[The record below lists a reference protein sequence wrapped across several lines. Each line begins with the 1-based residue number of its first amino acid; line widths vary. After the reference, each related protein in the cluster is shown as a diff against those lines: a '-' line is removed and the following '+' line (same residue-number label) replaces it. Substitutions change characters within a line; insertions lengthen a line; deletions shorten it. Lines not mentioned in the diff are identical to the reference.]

1 MNDRE
6 ILDRLW
12 EAYRET
18 PFASLMMQRKLDLR
32 HNELPAVLN
41 LIGDMADRGETQN
54 GYRIKRVA
62 DTVFKMTQAQAAST
76 VDKMTQAQQEDSD
89 PPKGLP
95 LTTQNEAVL
104 GQSESDPPS
113 TDGENGENHTQ
124 GQDDPFPDAEN
135 QAFARGSRD
144 LQKVLNLQNMNI
156 GCLLLPLR
164 SGIPVFR
171 TAQDKADFDE
181 SLLWGW
187 EYLRD
192 ATPRDIVQYADKGRV
207 FVPGQF
213 VKCRETQRFRHTKA
227 TWQRTQMIACDADQI
242 KGVELDNEGND
253 KTPGGVEA
261 FTDPKRLLELYPALP
276 SEAYAI
282 GHSLSSLLKPP
293 PHIRCRIY
301 FVLEHSIRSET
312 DYKWLLLGLSTAY
325 PIISASRQPAQPVYG
340 NAGKRRIFKDEKVQE
355 LPQPFQTRIFD
366 NLLSAERISEI
377 VEIGKQ
383 AELDEAAAQ
392 QEERHREK
400 KRGTSEPLEQTA
412 NRSTESTESCP
423 VENQTTLTEWLSKNN
438 IPNRGERDGKYL
450 FVDCPWENQH
460 TSDFGAKDT
469 AVWGD
474 DDFGFCFR
482 CLHAHCDGRGWED
495 YRQAIAPRENTGNH
509 RHGFHTQRNITR
521 NR

>member
-12 EAYRET
+12 EAHRET
-18 PFASLMMQRKLDLR
+18 PFAYFSLPLRMNLRPQEHTAQLRVLSDL
-32 HNELPAVLN
+32 
-41 LIGDMADRGETQN
+41 ADSGEVKH

-62 DTVFKMTQAQAAST
+62 SAMYKLISQAQG
-76 VDKMTQAQQEDSD
+76 DSD
-89 PPKGLP
+89 SPKGLP
-95 LTTQNEAVL
+95 QTQGDSDSPKVKPLINENEAVL
-104 GQSESDPPS
+104 GQSESDCLS
-113 TDGENGENHTQ
+113 TDGENHTS
-124 GQDDPFPDAEN
+124 GQTDPFPDAE
-135 QAFARGSRD
+135 
-144 LQKVLNLQNMNI
+144 NMNI

-181 SLLWGW
+181 SQLWGW

-192 ATPRDIVQYADKGRV
+192 ATPRDIIQYADAGRV

-227 TWQRTQMIACDADQI
+227 TWQRTQVIGCDADQI

-312 DYKWLLLGLSTAY
+312 DYKWLLLGLSTVY

-340 NAGKRRIFKDEKVQE
+340 NAGKRRIFKDDQVQE

-366 NLLSAERISEI
+366 NLLSAERISELI
-377 VEIGKQ
+377 DKGKQ

-392 QEERHREK
+392 QQGERHR
-400 KRGTSEPLEQTA
+400 EQTA

-423 VENQTTLTEWLSKNN
+423 VENQTTLTEWLSDKK
-438 IPNRGERDGKYL
+438 ITIRGKRDEKYL

-469 AVWGD
+469 VVWED
-474 DDFGFCFR
+474 DNFGFCFH

-495 YRQAIAPRENTGNH
+495 YRQAVAPRENMENH

-521 NR
+521 RR

>member
-12 EAYRET
+12 EAHRET

-32 HNELPAVLN
+32 LQEDTATRRLL
-41 LIGDMADRGETQN
+41 GDMADSGDVRS

-62 DTVFKMTQAQAAST
+62 ST
-76 VDKMTQAQQEDSD
+76 MYKLILQGQGDSD
-89 PPKGLP
+89 TAKGLP
-95 LTTQNEAVL
+95 QTQGDSDSLKGKPLIDEKESLTGEP
-104 GQSESDPPS
+104 ESDCLS
-113 TDGENGENHTQ
+113 TDGGNGKNSVSEQT
-124 GQDDPFPDAEN
+124 DPFPDA
-135 QAFARGSRD
+135 RGS
-144 LQKVLNLQNMNI
+144 LVNLQNMNI

-181 SLLWGW
+181 SQLWGW

-192 ATPRDIVQYADKGRV
+192 ATPRDIIQYADAGRV

-227 TWQRTQMIACDADQI
+227 TWQRTQVIGCDADQI

-253 KTPGGVEA
+253 KTPEGVEA
-261 FTDPKRLLELYPALP
+261 FTDPKRLLELYTALE

-282 GHSLSSLLKPP
+282 GHSLSSLSKPP

-312 DYKWLLLGLSTAY
+312 DYKWLLLGLSTVY

-340 NAGKRRIFKDEKVQE
+340 NAGKRRIFKDDQVQE

-366 NLLSAERISEI
+366 NLLSAERISELI
-377 VEIGKQ
+377 DKGKQ

-392 QEERHREK
+392 QGERHR
-400 KRGTSEPLEQTA
+400 EQTA

-423 VENQTTLTEWLSKNN
+423 VENQTTLTEWLSDKK
-438 IPNRGERDGKYL
+438 ITIRGKRDEKYL

-469 AVWGD
+469 VVWED
-474 DDFGFCFR
+474 DNFGFCFH
-482 CLHAHCDGRGWED
+482 CLHAHCSGRGWED
-495 YRQAIAPRENTGNH
+495 YRQAVAPRETYTP
-509 RHGFHTQRNITR
+509 RRTPRRSLAAAARRNL
-521 NR
+521 

>member
-1 MNDRE
+1 
-6 ILDRLW
+6 
-12 EAYRET
+12 
-18 PFASLMMQRKLDLR
+18 
-32 HNELPAVLN
+32 
-41 LIGDMADRGETQN
+41 
-54 GYRIKRVA
+54 
-62 DTVFKMTQAQAAST
+62 
-76 VDKMTQAQQEDSD
+76 
-89 PPKGLP
+89 
-95 LTTQNEAVL
+95 
-104 GQSESDPPS
+104 
-113 TDGENGENHTQ
+113 
-124 GQDDPFPDAEN
+124 
-135 QAFARGSRD
+135 
-144 LQKVLNLQNMNI
+144 MNI

-181 SLLWGW
+181 SQLWGW

-192 ATPRDIVQYADKGRV
+192 ATPRDIIQCADTGRV

-253 KTPGGVEA
+253 KTPEGVEA

-282 GHSLSSLLKPP
+282 GHSLSSLSKPP

-312 DYKWLLLGLSTAY
+312 DYKWLLLGLSTVY

-366 NLLSAERISEI
+366 NLLSAERISELI
-377 VEIGKQ
+377 ELGKQ
-383 AELDEAAAQ
+383 AELDQAAAQ
-392 QEERHREK
+392 QGERHR
-400 KRGTSEPLEQTA
+400 EQTA

-423 VENQTTLTEWLSKNN
+423 VENQTTLTEWLSDKK
-438 IPNRGERDGKYL
+438 ISIRGKRDEKYL

-469 AVWGD
+469 AVWED
-474 DDFGFCFR
+474 DDFGFCFHC
-482 CLHAHCDGRGWED
+482 CLHEHCSTVRGWED
-495 YRQAIAPRENTGNH
+495 YRQAVAPRENMENR

-521 NR
+521 RR

>member
-1 MNDRE
+1 MIDPKE
-6 ILDRLW
+6 
-12 EAYRET
+12 
-18 PFASLMMQRKLDLR
+18 SL
-32 HNELPAVLN
+32 
-41 LIGDMADRGETQN
+41 T
-54 GYRIKRVA
+54 
-62 DTVFKMTQAQAAST
+62 
-76 VDKMTQAQQEDSD
+76 
-89 PPKGLP
+89 
-95 LTTQNEAVL
+95 
-104 GQSESDPPS
+104 GQSESDCLS
-113 TDGENGENHTQ
+113 TDGGNHTS
-124 GQDDPFPDAEN
+124 GQTDPFPDAE
-135 QAFARGSRD
+135 
-144 LQKVLNLQNMNI
+144 NMNI

-181 SLLWGW
+181 SQLWGW

-192 ATPRDIVQYADKGRV
+192 ATPRDIIQYADAGRV

-227 TWQRTQMIACDADQI
+227 TWQRTQVIGCDADQI

-261 FTDPKRLLELYPALP
+261 FTDPKRLLELYTALE

-282 GHSLSSLLKPP
+282 GHSLSSLSKPP

-312 DYKWLLLGLSTAY
+312 DYKWLLLGLSTVY

-340 NAGKRRIFKDEKVQE
+340 NAGKRRIFKDDQVQE

-366 NLLSAERISEI
+366 NLLSAERISELI
-377 VEIGKQ
+377 DKGKQ

-392 QEERHREK
+392 QQGERHRE
-400 KRGTSEPLEQTA
+400 QTA
-412 NRSTESTESCP
+412 NLSTESTESCP
-423 VENQTTLTEWLSKNN
+423 VENQTTLTEWLSDKK
-438 IPNRGERDGKYL
+438 ITIRGKRDEKYL

-469 AVWGD
+469 VVWED
-474 DDFGFCFR
+474 DDFGFCFH
-482 CLHAHCDGRGWED
+482 CLHAHCSGRGWED
-495 YRQAIAPRENTGNH
+495 YRQAVAPRETFQQP
-509 RHGFHTQRNITR
+509 RYQRNASPAMRMAYDI
-521 NR
+521 NRKARYGN

>member
-12 EAYRET
+12 EAHRET
-18 PFASLMMQRKLDLR
+18 PFAYFSLPLRMNLRPQEHTAQLRVLSDL
-32 HNELPAVLN
+32 
-41 LIGDMADRGETQN
+41 ADSGEVKH

-62 DTVFKMTQAQAAST
+62 SAMYKLISQAQG
-76 VDKMTQAQQEDSD
+76 DSD
-89 PPKGLP
+89 SPKGLP
-95 LTTQNEAVL
+95 QAQGDSDSPKVKPLINENEAVL
-104 GQSESDPPS
+104 GQSESDCLS
-113 TDGENGENHTQ
+113 TDGENHTS
-124 GQDDPFPDAEN
+124 GQTDPFPDAE
-135 QAFARGSRD
+135 
-144 LQKVLNLQNMNI
+144 NMNI

-181 SLLWGW
+181 SQLWGW

-192 ATPRDIVQYADKGRV
+192 ATPRDIIQYADAGRV

-227 TWQRTQMIACDADQI
+227 TWQRTQVIGCDADQI

-261 FTDPKRLLELYPALP
+261 FTDPKRLLELYTALP

-312 DYKWLLLGLSTAY
+312 DYKWLLLGLSTVY

-340 NAGKRRIFKDEKVQE
+340 NAGKRRIFKDDQVQE

-366 NLLSAERISEI
+366 NLLSAERISELI
-377 VEIGKQ
+377 ELGKQ

-392 QEERHREK
+392 QQERHR
-400 KRGTSEPLEQTA
+400 EQTA

-423 VENQTTLTEWLSKNN
+423 VENQTTLSEWLSDKK
-438 IPNRGERDGKYL
+438 ITIRGKRDEKYL

-469 AVWGD
+469 VVWED
-474 DDFGFCFR
+474 DNFGFCFH
-482 CLHAHCDGRGWED
+482 CLHAHCSGRGWED
-495 YRQAIAPRENTGNH
+495 YRQAVAPRETYTP
-509 RHGFHTQRNITR
+509 RRTPRRSLAAAARRNL
-521 NR
+521 

>member
-18 PFASLMMQRKLDLR
+18 PFASLMMQRKLELR
-32 HNELPAVLN
+32 PQEDTATRRLL
-41 LIGDMADRGETQN
+41 GDMADSREVKH

-62 DTVFKMTQAQAAST
+62 SAMYKLISQAQG
-76 VDKMTQAQQEDSD
+76 DSD
-89 PPKGLP
+89 SPKGLP
-95 LTTQNEAVL
+95 QTQGDSDSPKVKPLINENEAVL
-104 GQSESDPPS
+104 GQSESDFPS
-113 TDGENGENHTQ
+113 ADGGNGENSVSEQT
-124 GQDDPFPDAEN
+124 DPFPDAE
-135 QAFARGSRD
+135 
-144 LQKVLNLQNMNI
+144 NMNI

-181 SLLWGW
+181 SQLWGW

-192 ATPRDIVQYADKGRV
+192 ATPRDIIQYADAGRV

-227 TWQRTQMIACDADQI
+227 TWQRTQVIGCDADQI

-261 FTDPKRLLELYPALP
+261 FTDPKRLLELYTALE

-312 DYKWLLLGLSTAY
+312 DYKWLLLGLSTVY

-340 NAGKRRIFKDEKVQE
+340 NAGKRRIFKDDQVQE

-366 NLLSAERISEI
+366 NLLSAERISELI
-377 VEIGKQ
+377 DKGKQ

-392 QEERHREK
+392 QQGERHR
-400 KRGTSEPLEQTA
+400 EQTA

-423 VENQTTLTEWLSKNN
+423 VENQTTLSEWLSDKK
-438 IPNRGERDGKYL
+438 ISIRGKRDEKYL

-469 AVWGD
+469 AVWED

-495 YRQAIAPRENTGNH
+495 YRQAVAPRENMENR

-521 NR
+521 RR

>member
-1 MNDRE
+1 
-6 ILDRLW
+6 
-12 EAYRET
+12 
-18 PFASLMMQRKLDLR
+18 
-32 HNELPAVLN
+32 
-41 LIGDMADRGETQN
+41 
-54 GYRIKRVA
+54 
-62 DTVFKMTQAQAAST
+62 
-76 VDKMTQAQQEDSD
+76 MTQAQQGDSD
-89 PPKGLP
+89 SPKGLP
-95 LTTQNEAVL
+95 LIENEAVL
-104 GQSESDPPS
+104 GQSESDCLS
-113 TDGENGENHTQ
+113 TDGENHTS
-124 GQDDPFPDAEN
+124 GQTDPFPDAE
-135 QAFARGSRD
+135 
-144 LQKVLNLQNMNI
+144 NMNI

-181 SLLWGW
+181 SQLWGW

-192 ATPRDIVQYADKGRV
+192 ATPRDIIQYADAGRV

-227 TWQRTQMIACDADQI
+227 TWQRTQVIGCDADQI

-261 FTDPKRLLELYPALP
+261 FTDPKRLLELYTALE

-282 GHSLSSLLKPP
+282 GHSLSSLSKPP

-312 DYKWLLLGLSTAY
+312 DYKWLLLGLSTVY

-340 NAGKRRIFKDEKVQE
+340 NAGKRRIFKDDQVQE

-366 NLLSAERISEI
+366 NLLSAERISELI
-377 VEIGKQ
+377 DKGKQ

-392 QEERHREK
+392 QQGERHRE
-400 KRGTSEPLEQTA
+400 QTA
-412 NRSTESTESCP
+412 NLSTESTESCP
-423 VENQTTLTEWLSKNN
+423 VENQTTLSEWLSDKK
-438 IPNRGERDGKYL
+438 ITIRGKRDEKYL

-469 AVWGD
+469 VVWED
-474 DDFGFCFR
+474 DNFGFCFH

-495 YRQAIAPRENTGNH
+495 YRQAVAPREKMENH

-521 NR
+521 RR

>member
-1 MNDRE
+1 MNEKE
-6 ILDRLW
+6 ILRRLW
-12 EAYRET
+12 DVFRET
-18 PFASLMMQRKLDLR
+18 PFATSTLQSKLDLR
-32 HNELPAVLN
+32 HDELTATQRLLQEMSENGEKKNGYSIKHVGDTVYKLVKTQVNEGEPAKGKP
-41 LIGDMADRGETQN
+41 LIGE
-54 GYRIKRVA
+54 
-62 DTVFKMTQAQAAST
+62 
-76 VDKMTQAQQEDSD
+76 
-89 PPKGLP
+89 
-95 LTTQNEAVL
+95 NEAVT
-104 GQSESDPPS
+104 GQSESDFPS
-113 TDGENGENHTQ
+113 ADGENAVSGAVV
-124 GQDDPFPDAEN
+124 DSLDAE
-135 QAFARGSRD
+135 
-144 LQKVLNLQNMNI
+144 NMNI

-261 FTDPKRLLELYPALP
+261 FTDPKRLLELYTALP

-282 GHSLSSLLKPP
+282 GHSLSSLSKPP

-312 DYKWLLLGLSTAY
+312 DYKWLLLGLSTASVY

-366 NLLSAERISEI
+366 NLLSAERISELI
-377 VEIGKQ
+377 EFGKQ
-383 AELDEAAAQ
+383 AELDQAAAQ
-392 QEERHREK
+392 QQERHR
-400 KRGTSEPLEQTA
+400 EQTA

-423 VENQTTLTEWLSKNN
+423 VENQTTLSEWLSDKK

-469 AVWGD
+469 AVWED
-474 DDFGFCFR
+474 DDFGFCFH

-495 YRQAIAPRENTGNH
+495 YRAQVAPKETYTPPRNTYRRSLTAAIR
-509 RHGFHTQRNITR
+509 RNL
-521 NR
+521 

>member
-12 EAYRET
+12 EANRET
-18 PFASLMMQRKLDLR
+18 PFASFTLERKLNLTKSEYRD
-32 HNELPAVLN
+32 VLN
-41 LIGDMADRGETQN
+41 LLGDMADSGETQN

-62 DTVFKMTQAQAAST
+62 SAMYKLISQAQG
-76 VDKMTQAQQEDSD
+76 DSD
-89 PPKGLP
+89 SLKGLP
-95 LTTQNEAVL
+95 LIDPKESFT
-104 GQSESDPPS
+104 GQSESDFPS
-113 TDGENGENHTQ
+113 A
-124 GQDDPFPDAEN
+124 DAEN
-135 QAFARGSRD
+135 
-144 LQKVLNLQNMNI
+144 VNI
-156 GCLLLPLR
+156 GCLLMPLR

-181 SLLWGW
+181 SQLWGW

-192 ATPRDIVQYADKGRV
+192 ATPRDIIQYADKGRV

-213 VKCRETQRFRHTKA
+213 VKCPEKKRFRHTKA
-227 TWQRTQMIACDADQI
+227 TCQGTQMIACDADQI
-242 KGVELDNEGND
+242 KGVELDNEGKD
-253 KTPGGVEA
+253 KTPEGVEA
-261 FTDPKRLLELYPALP
+261 FTDPKRLLELYPALE

-282 GHSLSSLLKPP
+282 GHSLSSLSKPP

-312 DYKWLLLGLSTAY
+312 DYKWLLLGLSTVY

-340 NAGKRRIFKDEKVQE
+340 NAGKRRIFKDDQVQE

-366 NLLSAERISEI
+366 NLLSAERISELI
-377 VEIGKQ
+377 DKGKQ

-392 QEERHREK
+392 QGERHR
-400 KRGTSEPLEQTA
+400 EQTA

-423 VENQTTLTEWLSKNN
+423 VENQTTLTEWLSDKK
-438 IPNRGERDGKYL
+438 ITIRGKRDEKYL

-469 AVWGD
+469 VVWED
-474 DDFGFCFR
+474 DNFGFCFH
-482 CLHAHCDGRGWED
+482 CLHAHCSGRGWED
-495 YRQAIAPRENTGNH
+495 YRQAVAPRETYTP
-509 RHGFHTQRNITR
+509 RRTPRRSLAAAARRNL
-521 NR
+521 

>member
-1 MNDRE
+1 MTDEAILKLIWDAKRE
-6 ILDRLW
+6 IPFSEISVTKIKDLDRDNQ
-12 EAYRET
+12 
-18 PFASLMMQRKLDLR
+18 QR
-32 HNELPAVLN
+32 
-41 LIGDMADRGETQN
+41 
-54 GYRIKRVA
+54 
-62 DTVFKMTQAQAAST
+62 
-76 VDKMTQAQQEDSD
+76 AQQLLRDFADKPTCPVERFRITRVGSGIYKFIGSELLPVD
-89 PPKGLP
+89 PKTPKDKPLP
-95 LTTQNEAVL
+95 DQKESLT
-104 GQSESDPPS
+104 GQFESDCLP
-113 TDGENGENHTQ
+113 TDEENGENHAP

-135 QAFARGSRD
+135 
-144 LQKVLNLQNMNI
+144 MNI
-156 GCLLLPLR
+156 GCLLMPLR
-164 SGIPVFR
+164 SRIPVFR

-181 SLLWGW
+181 SRLRGW

-192 ATPRDIVQYADKGRV
+192 ATPPDIIQYADAGRV

-242 KGVELDNEGND
+242 KGVEFDNEGND

-261 FTDPKRLLELYPALP
+261 FTDPKRLLELYTALP

-282 GHSLSSLLKPP
+282 GHSLSSLSKPP

-312 DYKWLLLGLSTAY
+312 DYKWLLLGLSTVY

-340 NAGKRRIFKDEKVQE
+340 NVGKRRIFKDEKVQE

-366 NLLSAERISEI
+366 NLLSAERISELI
-377 VEIGKQ
+377 EIGKQ
-383 AELDEAAAQ
+383 AELDQAAMQ
-392 QEERHREK
+392 QQGERHR
-400 KRGTSEPLEQTA
+400 EQTA

-469 AVWGD
+469 AVWED
-474 DDFGFCFR
+474 DDFGFCFH

-495 YRQAIAPRENTGNH
+495 YRQAVAPRENRENH

-521 NR
+521 RR

>member
-12 EAYRET
+12 DAYRET
-18 PFASLMMQRKLDLR
+18 PFASFTLERKLNLTKSENRD
-32 HNELPAVLN
+32 VLN
-41 LIGDMADRGETQN
+41 LLGDMSESGEVRSGN
-54 GYRIKRVA
+54 RIKRVA
-62 DTVFKMTQAQAAST
+62 STMFKLIPQGQRDGDTA
-76 VDKMTQAQQEDSD
+76 
-89 PPKGLP
+89 KGLP
-95 LTTQNEAVL
+95 QAQGDSDSLKGKPLIDEKESLTGEP
-104 GQSESDPPS
+104 ESDCLS
-113 TDGENGENHTQ
+113 TDGGNGENSVSEQT
-124 GQDDPFPDAEN
+124 DPFPDA
-135 QAFARGSRD
+135 RGS
-144 LQKVLNLQNMNI
+144 LVNLQNMNI

-181 SLLWGW
+181 SQLWGW

-192 ATPRDIVQYADKGRV
+192 ATPRDIIQYADAGRV

-227 TWQRTQMIACDADQI
+227 TWQRTQVIGCDADQI

-253 KTPGGVEA
+253 KTPEGVEA

-282 GHSLSSLLKPP
+282 GHSLSSLSKPT

-312 DYKWLLLGLSTAY
+312 DYKWLLLGLSTVY

-340 NAGKRRIFKDEKVQE
+340 NAGKRRIFKDETVQE

-366 NLLSAERISEI
+366 NLLSAERISELI
-377 VEIGKQ
+377 EIGKQ
-383 AELDEAAAQ
+383 AELDQAAMQQ
-392 QEERHREK
+392 QEERHR
-400 KRGTSEPLEQTA
+400 EQTA

-423 VENQTTLTEWLSKNN
+423 VENQTTLSEWLSDKK
-438 IPNRGERDGKYL
+438 ISIHGKRDEKYL

-469 AVWGD
+469 AVWED
-474 DDFGFCFR
+474 DDFGFCFH
-482 CLHAHCDGRGWED
+482 CLHAHCEHRGWED
-495 YRQAIAPRENTGNH
+495 YRAQVAPKQEY
-509 RHGFHTQRNITR
+509 RHAYYTKKLM
-521 NR
+521 NRSPR

>member
-1 MNDRE
+1 MSDKALLEKLWQSYGDKPFSKFSLHRKSDLCHDE
-6 ILDRLW
+6 IDTGLW
-12 EAYRET
+12 LLQEMSE
-18 PFASLMMQRKLDLR
+18 S
-32 HNELPAVLN
+32 
-41 LIGDMADRGETQN
+41 GETQN

-62 DTVFKMTQAQAAST
+62 DTVYKMTQAQAN
-76 VDKMTQAQQEDSD
+76 DSD
-89 PPKGLP
+89 SLKGKP

-104 GQSESDPPS
+104 GQSESDPPL
-113 TDGENGENHTQ
+113 TDGENAVSGAVV
-124 GQDDPFPDAEN
+124 DSLDA
-135 QAFARGSRD
+135 Q
-144 LQKVLNLQNMNI
+144 NLNI

-181 SLLWGW
+181 SQLWGW

-192 ATPRDIVQYADKGRV
+192 ATPRDIIQYADAGRV

-227 TWQRTQMIACDADQI
+227 TWQRTQVIACDADQI

-261 FTDPKRLLELYPALP
+261 FTDPKRLLELYTALP

-312 DYKWLLLGLSTAY
+312 DYKWLLLGLSTVY

-340 NAGKRRIFKDEKVQE
+340 NAGKRRIFKDDQVQE

-366 NLLSAERISEI
+366 NLLSAERISELI
-377 VEIGKQ
+377 DKGKQ

-392 QEERHREK
+392 QQGERHR
-400 KRGTSEPLEQTA
+400 EQTA

-423 VENQTTLTEWLSKNN
+423 VENQTTLTEWLSDKK
-438 IPNRGERDGKYL
+438 ITIRGKRDEKYL

-469 AVWGD
+469 VVWED
-474 DDFGFCFR
+474 DNFGFCFH

-495 YRQAIAPRENTGNH
+495 YRQAVAPREKMENH

-521 NR
+521 RR

>member
-6 ILDRLW
+6 ILNRLW
-12 EAYRET
+12 EACRET
-18 PFASLMMQRKLDLR
+18 PFASFTLERKLNLTKSEYRD
-32 HNELPAVLN
+32 VLN
-41 LIGDMADRGETQN
+41 LIGDMADSGEVRS

-62 DTVFKMTQAQAAST
+62 ST
-76 VDKMTQAQQEDSD
+76 VYKMTQAQQGDCD
-89 PPKGLP
+89 TAKGLP
-95 LTTQNEAVL
+95 LIDPKESLT
-104 GQSESDPPS
+104 GQSESDCLS
-113 TDGENGENHTQ
+113 TDGENHTS
-124 GQDDPFPDAEN
+124 GQTDPFPDAE
-135 QAFARGSRD
+135 
-144 LQKVLNLQNMNI
+144 NMNI

-181 SLLWGW
+181 SQLWGW

-192 ATPRDIVQYADKGRV
+192 ATPRDIIQYADAGRV

-227 TWQRTQMIACDADQI
+227 TWQRTQVIGCDADQI

-261 FTDPKRLLELYPALP
+261 FTDPKRLLELYTALE

-282 GHSLSSLLKPP
+282 GHSLSSLSKPP

-312 DYKWLLLGLSTAY
+312 DYKWLLLGLSTVY

-340 NAGKRRIFKDEKVQE
+340 NAGKRRIFKDDQVQE

-366 NLLSAERISEI
+366 NLLSAERISELI
-377 VEIGKQ
+377 ELGKQ

-392 QEERHREK
+392 QQGERHRE
-400 KRGTSEPLEQTA
+400 QTA
-412 NRSTESTESCP
+412 NLSTESTESCP
-423 VENQTTLTEWLSKNN
+423 VENQTTLTEWLSDKK
-438 IPNRGERDGKYL
+438 ITIRGKRDEKYL

-469 AVWGD
+469 VVWED
-474 DDFGFCFR
+474 DNFGFCFH

-495 YRQAIAPRENTGNH
+495 YRQAVAPREKTENH
-509 RHGFHTQRNITR
+509 RHGFHTQRNIAR
-521 NR
+521 RR

>member
-12 EAYRET
+12 EAHRET
-18 PFASLMMQRKLDLR
+18 PFASFSLQRKLDLR
-32 HNELPAVLN
+32 HNAVRTVLN
-41 LIGDMADRGETQN
+41 LINDMADSGEVRS

-62 DTVFKMTQAQAAST
+62 ST
-76 VDKMTQAQQEDSD
+76 VYKMTQAQQGDSD
-89 PPKGLP
+89 SLKGKP
-95 LTTQNEAVL
+95 LINENEAVL
-104 GQSESDPPS
+104 GQPESDCLS
-113 TDGENGENHTQ
+113 TDGGNGGNSVSEQT
-124 GQDDPFPDAEN
+124 DPFPDAEN

-156 GCLLLPLR
+156 GCLLMPLR
-164 SGIPVFR
+164 SGVPVFR
-171 TAQDKADFDE
+171 NAQDKADFDE
-181 SLLWGW
+181 NRLRRW

-192 ATPRDIVQYADKGRV
+192 ATPRDIIQYADTGRV

-227 TWQRTQMIACDADQI
+227 TWQGTQVIACDADQI
-242 KGVELDNEGND
+242 KGVELDNEGKD

-261 FTDPKRLLELYPALP
+261 FPDPKRLLELYPALP

-282 GHSLSSLLKPP
+282 GHSLSSLSKPP

-312 DYKWLLLGLSTAY
+312 DYKWLLLGLSTVY

-340 NAGKRRIFKDEKVQE
+340 NAGKRRIFKDDQVQE

-366 NLLSAERISEI
+366 NLLSAERISELI
-377 VEIGKQ
+377 DKGKQ

-392 QEERHREK
+392 QGERHR
-400 KRGTSEPLEQTA
+400 EQTA
-412 NRSTESTESCP
+412 NRSTESTKSCP
-423 VENQTTLTEWLSKNN
+423 VENQTTLTEWLSDKKTT
-438 IPNRGERDGKYL
+438 IRGKRDEKYL

-469 AVWGD
+469 VVWED
-474 DDFGFCFR
+474 DNFGFCFH
-482 CLHAHCDGRGWED
+482 CLHAHCSGRGWED
-495 YRQAIAPRENTGNH
+495 YRQAVAPRETYTP
-509 RHGFHTQRNITR
+509 RRTPRRSLAAAARRNL
-521 NR
+521 

>member
-12 EAYRET
+12 EAHRET
-18 PFASLMMQRKLDLR
+18 PFASFSLPLR
-32 HNELPAVLN
+32 MNLRPQEHTATLKVLS
-41 LIGDMADRGETQN
+41 DMADSGEVRS

-62 DTVFKMTQAQAAST
+62 STMFKLIPQGQRDGDTA
-76 VDKMTQAQQEDSD
+76 
-89 PPKGLP
+89 KGLP
-95 LTTQNEAVL
+95 QAQGDSDSLKGKPLIDEKESLT
-104 GQSESDPPS
+104 GQSESDCLS
-113 TDGENGENHTQ
+113 TDRKNGENSVSEQT
-124 GQDDPFPDAEN
+124 DPFPDAEN
-135 QAFARGSRD
+135 
-144 LQKVLNLQNMNI
+144 MNI
-156 GCLLLPLR
+156 GCLLMPLR

-181 SLLWGW
+181 SQLWGW

-192 ATPRDIVQYADKGRV
+192 ATPRDIVQYADAGRV

-227 TWQRTQMIACDADQI
+227 TWQRTQVIACDADQI

-253 KTPGGVEA
+253 KTPEGVEA

-282 GHSLSSLLKPP
+282 GHSLSSLSKPT

-312 DYKWLLLGLSTAY
+312 DYKWLLLGLSTVY

-340 NAGKRRIFKDEKVQE
+340 NAGKRRIFKDETVQE

-366 NLLSAERISEI
+366 NLLSAERISELI
-377 VEIGKQ
+377 EIGKQ
-383 AELDEAAAQ
+383 AELDQAAMQQ
-392 QEERHREK
+392 QEERHR
-400 KRGTSEPLEQTA
+400 EQTA

-438 IPNRGERDGKYL
+438 ISNRGERDGKYL
-450 FVDCPWENQH
+450 FVDCPWDGQH

-469 AVWGD
+469 AVWED
-474 DDFGFCFR
+474 DDFGFCFH
-482 CLHAHCDGRGWED
+482 CLHAHCDSRGWED
-495 YRQAIAPRENTGNH
+495 YRQAVAPRETYQH
-509 RHGFHTQRNITR
+509 RTSEQRRRSIR
-521 NR
+521 YGRRYRYRRFQ

>member
-1 MNDRE
+1 MKPSWGNLRAIVPQPTGE
-6 ILDRLW
+6 MGKT
-12 EAYRET
+12 AYLEQT
-18 PFASLMMQRKLDLR
+18 
-32 HNELPAVLN
+32 
-41 LIGDMADRGETQN
+41 
-54 GYRIKRVA
+54 
-62 DTVFKMTQAQAAST
+62 
-76 VDKMTQAQQEDSD
+76 
-89 PPKGLP
+89 
-95 LTTQNEAVL
+95 
-104 GQSESDPPS
+104 
-113 TDGENGENHTQ
+113 
-124 GQDDPFPDAEN
+124 DPFPDAE
-135 QAFARGSRD
+135 
-144 LQKVLNLQNMNI
+144 NMNI

-181 SLLWGW
+181 SQLWGW

-192 ATPRDIVQYADKGRV
+192 ATPRDIIQYADAGRV

-227 TWQRTQMIACDADQI
+227 TWQRTQVIGCDADQI

-261 FTDPKRLLELYPALP
+261 FTDPKRLLELYTALP

-312 DYKWLLLGLSTAY
+312 DYKWLLLGLSTVY
-325 PIISASRQPAQPVYG
+325 PIITASRQPAQPVYG
-340 NAGKRRIFKDEKVQE
+340 NAGKRRIFKDDQVQE

-366 NLLSAERISEI
+366 NLLSAERISELI
-377 VEIGKQ
+377 DKGKQ

-392 QEERHREK
+392 QGERHR
-400 KRGTSEPLEQTA
+400 EQTA

-423 VENQTTLTEWLSKNN
+423 VENQTTLTEWLSDKK
-438 IPNRGERDGKYL
+438 ITIRGKRDEKYL

-469 AVWGD
+469 AVWED
-474 DDFGFCFR
+474 DDFGFCFH
-482 CLHAHCDGRGWED
+482 CLHAHCDSRGWED
-495 YRQAIAPRENTGNH
+495 YRQAVAPREKMENH

-521 NR
+521 MR

>member
-12 EAYRET
+12 EAHRET
-18 PFASLMMQRKLDLR
+18 PFASLMMRRKLDL
-32 HNELPAVLN
+32 LPQEDDAARKL
-41 LIGDMADRGETQN
+41 LGSMADSGEVRS

-62 DTVFKMTQAQAAST
+62 STMYKLIPQAQG
-76 VDKMTQAQQEDSD
+76 DSD
-89 PPKGLP
+89 SLKGLP
-95 LTTQNEAVL
+95 QTQGDSDSLKGKPLIDENESLTGEP
-104 GQSESDPPS
+104 ESDCLS
-113 TDGENGENHTQ
+113 TNGGNGENSVSEQT
-124 GQDDPFPDAEN
+124 DPFPDAE
-135 QAFARGSRD
+135 
-144 LQKVLNLQNMNI
+144 NMNI

-261 FTDPKRLLELYPALP
+261 FTDPKRLLELYTALP

-282 GHSLSSLLKPP
+282 GHSLSSLSKPP

-312 DYKWLLLGLSTAY
+312 DYKWLLLGLSTASVY

-366 NLLSAERISEI
+366 NLLSAERISELI
-377 VEIGKQ
+377 EFGKQ
-383 AELDEAAAQ
+383 AELDQAAAQ
-392 QEERHREK
+392 QQERHR
-400 KRGTSEPLEQTA
+400 EQTA

-423 VENQTTLTEWLSKNN
+423 VENQTTLSEWLSDKK

-469 AVWGD
+469 AVWED
-474 DDFGFCFR
+474 DDFGFCFH

-495 YRQAIAPRENTGNH
+495 YRAQVAPKETYTPPRNTYRRSLTAAIR
-509 RHGFHTQRNITR
+509 RNL
-521 NR
+521 